1 MPYIVSNRS
10 LPETEEGD
18 AKLRVFVTGA
28 AGFIGSNLVDRLLA
42 EGHHVIGFDN
52 LSTGRMEFL
61 QNALETASFD
71 FIQGDLLDN
80 PALSAALKQSD
91 MVFHLAA
98 NADVRFGI
106 QHPSKDL
113 EQNTIATFNVLEAMR
128 ENDVR
133 RIAFS
138 STGSVYGEA
147 RVFPTPEDAPFP
159 IQTSLYGASKLACEG
174 LIEAYC
180 EGFGF
185 EAFIF
190 RFVSILGERYSHGHV
205 FDFYQKLNF
214 DPAKLTVL
222 GDGHQKKSYLY
233 VQDCIDAILMAVEQ
247 PESGVQIYN
256 LGTDDYC
263 EVDQSIRWICDHLGL
278 NPLLEYTGG
287 KRGWIGDN
295 PFIFLDC
302 SRIRGLGWEPRVSI
316 QDGVIKT
323 LQYLQENEW
332 LLKDKE

>member
-1 MPYIVSNRS
+1 M
-10 LPETEEGD
+10 
-18 AKLRVFVTGA
+18 RVFVTGA
-28 AGFIGSNLVDRLLA
+28 AGFIGSNLVDRLLTN
-42 EGHHVIGFDN
+42 GHQVIGFDN
-52 LSTGRMEFL
+52 LSTGHKEFL
-61 QNALETASFD
+61 QTALESESFN
-71 FIQGDLLDN
+71 FIQGDLLDK
-80 PALSAALKQSD
+80 PALLTAMKKVD

-98 NADVRFGI
+98 NADVRFGT

-113 EQNTIATFNVLEAMR
+113 EQNTISTFNVLEAMR
-128 ENDVR
+128 ENEIR
-133 RIAFS
+133 RIVFS

-185 EAFIF
+185 KAFIF

-205 FDFYQKLNF
+205 FDFYQKLNL
-214 DPAKLTVL
+214 DSTKLSVL

-233 VQDCIDAILMAVEQ
+233 VQDCIDAILLAVEQ
-247 PESGVQIYN
+247 ENGDVQIYN

-263 EVDQSIRWICDHLGL
+263 EVDQSIRWICDHLEL
-278 NPLLEYTGG
+278 NPRLEYTGG
-287 KRGWIGDN
+287 ERGWVGDN

-302 SRIRGLGWEPRVSI
+302 SRMRGLGWEPRVSI

-323 LQYLQENEW
+323 LEYLQENEW
-332 LLKDKE
+332 LLRDRE

>member
-1 MPYIVSNRS
+1 MRYFVS
-10 LPETEEGD
+10 
-18 AKLRVFVTGA
+18 GA

-42 EGHHVIGFDN
+42 EGHQVIGFDN

-61 QNALETASFD
+61 QLALKSASFD
-71 FIQGDLLDN
+71 FIQGDLLDK
-80 PALSAALKQSD
+80 PALSAALKRSD

-98 NADVRFGI
+98 NADVRFGT
-106 QHPSKDL
+106 QHPYKDL

-128 ENDVR
+128 ENEVR
-133 RIAFS
+133 RIVFS

-147 RVFPTPEDAPFP
+147 RIFPTPEDAPFP
-159 IQTSLYGASKLACEG
+159 IQTSLYGSSKLACEG

-205 FDFYQKLNF
+205 FDFYQKLSL
-214 DPAKLTVL
+214 DPTHLKVL

-247 PESGVQIYN
+247 ADGGIQIYN

-263 EVDQSIRWICDHLGL
+263 EVDQSIHWICEHLGL
-278 NPLLEYTGG
+278 DPKLEYTGG
-287 KRGWIGDN
+287 ERGWIGDN

-323 LQYLQENEW
+323 LQYLQENKW
-332 LLKDKE
+332 LMRDRE